1 MAGTGPIPKARRQ
14 RERDTNRRDRDVVTV
29 VPDDVVRGPELPAGH
44 TYSPTTVQWY
54 ETWRRSP
61 QAQVFEATDWL
72 ALGLVLPLVNSHT
85 RRPSAAAA
93 SEIRLVTASLG
104 GTHADRLRMAKLRID
119 RSAEPADTSPGSIG
133 SNVTPISA
141 RRDSIRA
148 RLAADPEPA
157 APTATDSAPGLVA
170 ETPPF

>member
-1 MAGTGPIPKARRQ
+1 MAGTGPIPKGRRQ

-29 VPDDVVRGPELPAGH
+29 VPDDVVRGPELHEGH

-72 ALGLVLPLVNSHT
+72 ALGLVLPLVDSHT

-104 GTHADRLRMAKLRID
+104 GTHADRLRVAKLRVD
-119 RSAEPADTSPGSIG
+119 RPAGSTAHDSGAVG

-157 APTATDSAPGLVA
+157 ARTATDPAP
-170 ETPPF
+170 F